1 VAGGGVTSARHVR
14 VSGRVQGVFYRAWTA
29 EQARGLGVA
38 GWVRNCPDGSVE
50 ALLEGTAEAV
60 AILVERM
67 RDGPPAAR
75 VGDVAVEP
83 ATPTGASGFA
93 VRH

>member
-1 VAGGGVTSARHVR
+1 MTTARHVR

-29 EQARGLGVA
+29 EQARDLGVA

-60 AILVERM
+60 ANLVERM
-67 RDGPPAAR
+67 RHGPPAAR
-75 VGDVAVEP
+75 VGDVMVEP

-93 VRH
+93 IRH